1 MKRKLILVGVAA
13 AVLAIAGTGGAFAFG
28 GADDEDA
35 SLSGPQADRAAAAAL
50 KATRGGTVTAVERD
64 DDAAY
69 EVEVRR
75 AGGSTVDVDVDGNY
89 KVVAI
94 DTDSESSG
102 AEADDRE
109 NGDSD

>member
-13 AVLAIAGTGGAFAFG
+13 AILAIAGTGGALAFG

-64 DDAAY
+64 DDVAY
-69 EVEVRR
+69 EVEIR
-75 AGGSTVDVDVDGNY
+75 ADGSTVDVDVDGSY
-89 KVVAI
+89 QVVAI
-94 DTDSESSG
+94 DTDAESGG